1 MTDTQAVRG
10 GQAGKTRLARLDQR
24 TTLDGVHQVLREAI
38 LNGTFAPGSQL
49 REAHLAADL
58 GISRAPLREAFL
70 RLEEEGLIERVAFRG
85 AFVSQV
91 SLKTIEEIA
100 VLRYLVEPYAAEQ
113 TAANLGGEMAGKVL
127 QRVQALRKA
136 ANRGDMAGSIDAH
149 LEFHRFFYE
158 YSRNALLA
166 EQWRGWETRLRLFL
180 AVDHRSYENLDEL
193 AAGHE
198 HLAGLIEQGHMERFR
213 RELAHHVHTAPGAAL
228 ENHDHKAPGSTI
240 EG

>member
-1 MTDTQAVRG
+1 MSDAYAMRA
-10 GQAGKTRLARLDQR
+10 GQKSQTRLAPLDQK
-24 TTLDGVHQVLREAI
+24 TTPEGVYQVLRVAI

-91 SLKTIEEIA
+91 SPKTIEEIA

-113 TAANLGGEMAGKVL
+113 TAANLGEKMPRDVL
-127 QRVQALRKA
+127 KRVQALRKA

-158 YSRNALLA
+158 FSGNALLA

-180 AVDHRSYENLDEL
+180 AVDHRSYDNLDEL

-213 RELAHHVHTAPGAAL
+213 HELAHHVHKAPGAAL
-228 ENHDHKAPGSTI
+228 ED
-240 EG
+240 